1 MSSLWT
7 PDGERPI
14 RRETAAAPEP
24 PSSGPAGGPNGGSG
38 EEPDEETMRAEMAQ
52 MQEELA
58 STPVEAV
65 IANHAVG
72 LFNLAGLHL
81 SRQPPNLEQARLA
94 IDAFGALVEGLS
106 GRLGPDEAALVD
118 GLAQLRLAFV
128 QIRGAQQV
136 SGSDPG

>member
-14 RRETAAAPEP
+14 RREAETPPAA
-24 PSSGPAGGPNGGSG
+24 SGPAPAGGPAG
-38 EEPDEETMRAEMAQ
+38 EADEEAMRAEMAQ

-81 SRQPPNLEQARLA
+81 SRLPPNLEGARLA
-94 IDAFGALVEGLS
+94 IDAFAALVEGLA
-106 GRLGPDEAALVD
+106 GRLGTDEPALVD

-128 QIRGAQQV
+128 QIRGAHQ
-136 SGSDPG
+136 SAETDPS

>member
-14 RRETAAAPEP
+14 RREGAPVP
-24 PSSGPAGGPNGGSG
+24 APSPSAPSGGAG
-38 EEPDEETMRAEMAQ
+38 EEPDEEAMRAEMAQ

-65 IANHAVG
+65 ISNHAVG

-81 SRQPPNLEQARLA
+81 SRQPPNLEQGRLA
-94 IDAFGALVEGLS
+94 IDAFAALIEGLS
-106 GRLGPDEAALVD
+106 GRLGPDEAALID

-136 SGSDPG
+136 SGSEPA